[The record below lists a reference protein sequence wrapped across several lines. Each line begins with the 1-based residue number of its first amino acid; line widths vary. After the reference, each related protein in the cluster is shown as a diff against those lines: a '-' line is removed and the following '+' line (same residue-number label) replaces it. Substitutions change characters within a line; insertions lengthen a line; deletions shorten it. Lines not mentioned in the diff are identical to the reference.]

1 MIIRVNEQDLDY
13 EIGKEKNLGEVL
25 ESLEEWVGGQGG
37 VIQKVT
43 VDSIDLPLSQESEDM
58 KRDVSEITMV
68 EVVIDS
74 EQRHAA
80 QVLSTLGEYIML
92 TLTYIEKDVHETYGE
107 LINTLG
113 MIIEA
118 SEQASRVLGLRTKL
132 VLTEKG
138 GSLDGVLSE
147 LRDIRNRYEKRYLDA
162 EGGAELQA
170 ALMCLIALLPKMIKW
185 AIVKN
190 PSAFDTS
197 EKVRSRDYFAEIVT
211 DLHTVFNSTDAMFEK
226 IAENLQIG
234 NDKEALTDIYCV
246 TEILE
251 ECIVLFEAASE
262 YGIDYERLEWDG
274 NQTEAVFVEVSRTL
288 REAMEALDLRD
299 MVSVG
304 DVMEFDIRPQW
315 RKIAGLLESMRDLV
329 L

>member
-138 GSLDGVLSE
+138 GSLDGVLSK
-147 LRDIRNRYEKRYLDA
+147 LRDLRSRYEKRYLDK

-170 ALMCLIALLPKMIKW
+170 ALECLIVFLPKMLKW
-185 AIVKN
+185 AVVKN

-197 EKVRSRDYFAEIVT
+197 EKVGSRDYFAEIVT
-211 DLHTVFNSTDAMFEK
+211 DLHTVFHDTDDLFEK

-234 NDKEALTDIYCV
+234 NDKEALAGIYCV

-251 ECIVLFEAASE
+251 ECIVLFKAASE